1 MAYKKFDDPSAK
13 VSQASRKVYEA
24 FWNDAQRRAI
34 QSVCN
39 RVLCGTGGTLG
50 GTAGVGSDWLS
61 TGGTSGLDFT
71 NRLVL
76 LINGR
81 MGTAASQANIN
92 LPKGTQGSG
101 TWVKY
106 LVSAKFGGTACTIT
120 AGNEG
125 ASSTAA
131 RLPSCPDGQ
140 VAIGYVEYNTT
151 SGAFIRFGGGTANSY
166 NVLTGNVA
174 ATCGTLCGT
183 CCLFHMPYDEA

>member
-1 MAYKKFDDPSAK
+1 MAYKKFDDPSAG

-34 QSVCN
+34 QSITN
-39 RVLCGTGGTLG
+39 RVISGTGGTIG
-50 GTAGVGSDWLS
+50 GTAGLAENWLS
-61 TGGTSGLDFT
+61 TGGTSGISFNT
-71 NRLVL
+71 RLQIS
-76 LINGR
+76 INGR
-81 MGTAASQANIN
+81 MGTAASHDNIL

-140 VAIGYVEYNTT
+140 VAIGYMEYNTT
-151 SGAFIRFGGGTANSY
+151 SGKFIRFGGGTANSY
-166 NVLTGNVA
+166 NVLSGNIA

-183 CCLFHMPYDEA
+183 SNLLHMPYDEA